1 MSIAKKFEDV
11 ADAVYEKGK
20 SNEWNMFWDSF
31 QKNKGEMGNY
41 ASIFSYE
48 HWDENNYNPKYTI
61 KPTYSC
67 NQMFYA
73 SHVTDT
79 KVTIDLRLC
88 TLTNQIF
95 LSAKKLKTIRKII
108 VKEST
113 TYTSAF
119 GGCSA
124 LENITFEG
132 VIANNISFSDSPLL
146 TVESMINDEGTG
158 IINCLKDFVSEGST
172 TTCALT
178 LHADAKARLT
188 DAQKAVATEKG
199 WTLA

>member
-1 MSIAKKFEDV
+1 MSIAEKFDEI
-11 ADAVYEKGK
+11 AKLVYEKGRQD
-20 SNEWNMFWDSF
+20 EWSDFWDSF
-31 QKNKGEMGNY
+31 QKNSGYMGNY

-48 HWDENNYNPKYTI
+48 HWDENNYNPKHTI
-61 KPTYSC
+61 GPTYSC
-67 NQMFYA
+67 NAMFYA
-73 SHVTDT
+73 SHITDT

-88 TLTNQIF
+88 TYTNQMF

-108 VKEST
+108 VKEAT

-132 VIANNISFSDSPLL
+132 IIGQNISFADSPLL

-158 IINCLKDFVSEGST
+158 IINCLKDFVSEGNT
-172 TTCALT
+172 TTCTLT